1 MEKTILKASLWSW
14 RSAFTLY
21 SKVIALLFALFCI
34 ASGQAQKM
42 SANENLSDSSPKF
55 RGRAFKASDSS
66 IIANSKLYLSDD
78 NIPLYGVIG
87 PQDPENIYPSRDSTY
102 TDENGYFEISIEI
115 YPPVFT
121 SNIENDSGETVFH
134 ASEPFYDIPHK
145 DSVYSFYLSPLQST
159 QVSRQAAPSEKR
171 QLQVTQGRTI
181 SIKITD
187 WNGAKTSSISVID
200 LKGKTIARLQA
211 SHTGVISW
219 DTQNVPKGVYFLR
232 LNNNVRDISMRIVV
246 K

>member
-1 MEKTILKASLWSW
+1 MGKTILKASLWSW

-21 SKVIALLFALFCI
+21 SKVIALLFALFCV

-42 SANENLSDSSPKF
+42 SANENLSDSSPKL
-55 RGRAFKASDSS
+55 RGRAFKALDSS
-66 IIANSKLYLSDD
+66 VVANSKIYFATYSA
-78 NIPLYGVIG
+78 PLYGVME
-87 PQDPENIYPSRDSTY
+87 PWEDEYFYFPRDSTY
-102 TDENGYFEISIEI
+102 TDEDGYFEVTFDYFSNI
-115 YPPVFT
+115 T

-134 ASEPFYDIPHK
+134 VSEPFYYVSQK
-145 DSVYSFYLSPLQST
+145 DSVYSFYLSPLQNT
-159 QVSRQAAPSEKR
+159 QVSRQEASPSEKR

-181 SIKITD
+181 TVKITD

-219 DTQNVPKGVYFLR
+219 DTQNVPKGVYLLR
-232 LNNNVRDISMRIVV
+232 LNNKVRDVSMRIVV